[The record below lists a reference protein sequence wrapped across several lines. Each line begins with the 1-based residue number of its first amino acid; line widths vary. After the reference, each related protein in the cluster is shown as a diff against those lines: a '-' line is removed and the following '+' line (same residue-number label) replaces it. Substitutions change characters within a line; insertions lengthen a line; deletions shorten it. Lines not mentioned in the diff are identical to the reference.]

1 MHEVKETIFIKRLP
15 EDVHLF
21 VMDTD
26 NAVLWQSNLVDYE
39 LLSEDYRKGSM
50 LRGVNKV
57 AGRKLEWEA
66 EVAEHELGKHA
77 LIRSIKAPM
86 AFKLEYVFAAI
97 DDGTDMTYH
106 MAVKEFGG
114 FFGKLAD
121 PLVVRLYR
129 KDVRSNLEK
138 LKELLEA

>member
-1 MHEVKETIFIKRLP
+1 MHEVKETIFIERIP

-21 VMDTD
+21 LTDTD
-26 NAVLWQSNLVDYE
+26 NALLWQSNLVDYE
-39 LLSEDYRKGSM
+39 LLSEEYRKGSM

-57 AGRKLEWEA
+57 AGRRLEWAA
-66 EVAEHELGKHA
+66 EVVEHELGERA
-77 LIRSIKAPM
+77 VIRSTKAPM
-86 AFKLEYVFAAI
+86 DFELEYRFAPV
-97 DDGTDMTYH
+97 DSGTEMTYL
-106 MAVKEFGG
+106 MSVKEFGG

-121 PLVVRLYR
+121 PLVVRLYG